1 MYHGDD
7 LAGVLAV
14 CTSCYL
20 RLSECTCGFSPLR
33 REEDEEVEEEKP
45 AAIAI
50 LCIKCIKC
58 NFEDCRCED
67 ICQRC
72 GLTWCPCVDDNS
84 EKAAEASGGSS
95 SVVAAVAAEPV
106 VAPSG
111 VVAQE
116 ALVADVLTD
125 LFEDLDD
132 TEAAGLIL
140 RDEPASGS
148 SSSSAVVVQEVAPV
162 AAVVV
167 QEVDLSEV
175 KIKSEVIDLISD
187 SEEEAG
193 AGAGAGKKR
202 KAPQKAKKAPAVY
215 YDSDA
220 DDDDFEDPP
229 SKARKYDSKERK
241 LRTNYVKSGD
251 ITMAA
256 RHAALFAQAV
266 TMVEGRGGYM
276 ERGLLGKLLAR
287 KEALFPYLQDKTTP
301 DDREHLIRNT
311 WQCSRKYNAWNGV
324 VYYTSKGLAP
334 APLAG
339 EAGLRL
345 IKKDQF
351 YVKLVK
357 AGEEEEEGNEE

>member
-1 MYHGDD
+1 MFHQFNEDGYV
-7 LAGVLAV
+7 APCIV
-14 CTSCYL
+14 CHY
-20 RLSECTCGFSPLR
+20 
-33 REEDEEVEEEKP
+33 EE
-45 AAIAI
+45 
-50 LCIKCIKC
+50 
-58 NFEDCRCED
+58 CRCED
-67 ICQRC
+67 PFSHLQPPAAICQRC
-72 GLTWCPCVDDNS
+72 GYTWCACNDNS
-84 EKAAEASGGSS
+84 EKAAEAVASGGSS
-95 SVVAAVAAEPV
+95 SAVVAAVAAEPVVAAVAAEPVVAAVAAEPV

-111 VVAQE
+111 VVA
-116 ALVADVLTD
+116 LVLTD

-132 TEAAGLIL
+132 TEAAVLIL

-148 SSSSAVVVQEVAPV
+148 SSSSAVGVQEVAPV

-167 QEVDLSEV
+167 QEVAPVAAVDEVINLSEV

-187 SEEEAG
+187 SEEEGAG

-287 KEALFPYLQDKTTP
+287 KDALFPYLQDRTTP
-301 DDREHLIRNT
+301 DQREHLIRNT

>member
-1 MYHGDD
+1 VV
-7 LAGVLAV
+7 AAV
-14 CTSCYL
+14 
-20 RLSECTCGFSPLR
+20 
-33 REEDEEVEEEKP
+33 
-45 AAIAI
+45 
-50 LCIKCIKC
+50 
-58 NFEDCRCED
+58 
-67 ICQRC
+67 
-72 GLTWCPCVDDNS
+72 
-84 EKAAEASGGSS
+84 AAEPVVAAVAAEP
-95 SVVAAVAAEPV
+95 VVAAVAAEPV

-116 ALVADVLTD
+116 ALVAAVLID
-125 LFEDLDD
+125 FLEDLDD
-132 TEAAGLIL
+132 NEAAGLIL

-167 QEVDLSEV
+167 QEVAPVAAVVVQEVVAPVADLSEV

-187 SEEEAG
+187 SEEEGAG

-287 KEALFPYLQDKTTP
+287 KEALFPYLQDRTTP
-301 DDREHLIRNT
+301 DQREHLIRNT

>member
-1 MYHGDD
+1 MFHQFNEDGYV
-7 LAGVLAV
+7 APCIV
-14 CTSCYL
+14 CHY
-20 RLSECTCGFSPLR
+20 
-33 REEDEEVEEEKP
+33 EE
-45 AAIAI
+45 
-50 LCIKCIKC
+50 
-58 NFEDCRCED
+58 CRCED
-67 ICQRC
+67 PFSHLQPPAAICQRC
-72 GLTWCPCVDDNS
+72 GYTWCACNDNS
-84 EKAAEASGGSS
+84 EKAAEAVASGGSS
-95 SVVAAVAAEPV
+95 SAVVAAVAAEPV

-116 ALVADVLTD
+116 ALVAAVLID
-125 LFEDLDD
+125 FLEDLDD
-132 TEAAGLIL
+132 NEAAGLIL

-167 QEVDLSEV
+167 QEVVAPVADLSEV

-187 SEEEAG
+187 SEEEGAG

-287 KEALFPYLQDKTTP
+287 KEALFPYLQDRTTP
-301 DDREHLIRNT
+301 DQREHLIRNT